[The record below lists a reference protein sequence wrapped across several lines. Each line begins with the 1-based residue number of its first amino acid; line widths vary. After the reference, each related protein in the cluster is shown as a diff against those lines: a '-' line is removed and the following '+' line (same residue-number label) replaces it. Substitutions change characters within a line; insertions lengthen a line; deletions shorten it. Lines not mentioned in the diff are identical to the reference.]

1 MIPEIGVFALVLALL
16 VAVVQGTLPMMGAHW
31 RIEPWIRVARP
42 AALLQG
48 ALSLL
53 AFAALAWSFLAG
65 DFSVLYVAANS
76 HSKLPAIYRFTAVWG
91 GHEGSMLLW
100 QTLLAGWGCAVAL
113 RSRALPA
120 DYAARVLA
128 VMGWLGIGMLLFLLF
143 LSNPFTRLSPAAP
156 EGRDL
161 NPLLQDPG
169 MVAHPPLL
177 YMGYVGFAVAFA
189 FGLAALI
196 SGRLD
201 ATWAR
206 WSRPWTLAAW
216 SFLTLGILLGS
227 AWAYGVLGW
236 GGWWFWDPV
245 ENASLM
251 PWLAGTALIHSLIVT
266 DRRGAFR
273 SWTVLLAIAAFSL
286 SLLGT
291 FLVRSGVLT
300 SVHAFAVDPGR
311 GLYILCLMVAVV
323 GGSLL
328 LFAWRAPSVGLG
340 GRFAAL
346 SRETLLLVNNVLFVA
361 ASLAVLL
368 GTLYPLALD
377 LLRGEKI
384 SVGPPYF
391 EAVVIPL
398 VVPALLLMGVGPLAR
413 WKRAPRPELARQLR
427 WALGASALCAA
438 ALSVLAAWAVPAAP
452 RGVSGWTPLASFG
465 VVLAAWCVG
474 SALAHAIERLGS
486 SGDDEDGRI
495 DRLWRRVGR
504 QPASWWGM
512 LVAHAGV
519 GVFVLGATLATGFEH
534 RREATLALGG
544 SVDVAGLRFRLE
556 ALTPGEGPNHDR
568 MRGTFVVDALDGD
581 GGRSLGEVARVHP
594 EKRVFH
600 ADGTALSQPAID
612 VGWRRDLFVVLAEP
626 LGDGRW
632 SVRVQVK
639 PFMAWIWGG
648 VALMALGG
656 LLALAD
662 RRYRPA
668 RAGQAVEPRAAS
680 RDPRSHEPPLLEPA
694 PTGLVRAMPRVH
706 GTRPETS

>member
-16 VAVVQGTLPMMGAHW
+16 VAVVQGTLPLIGAHW
-31 RIEPWIRVARP
+31 RIEPWIRVAKP

-53 AFAALAWSFLAG
+53 AFAALGWSFLAG

-113 RSRALPA
+113 RSRALPP

-143 LSNPFTRLSPAAP
+143 LSNPFSRLSPAAP

-266 DRRGAFR
+266 DRCGAFR

-311 GLYILCLMVAVV
+311 GLYILCLMIAVV

-328 LFAWRAPSVGLG
+328 LFAWRAPNVGLG

-346 SRETLLLVNNVLFVA
+346 SRETLLLINNVLFVA
-361 ASLAVLL
+361 AALAVLL

-398 VVPALLLMGVGPLAR
+398 IVPALLLMGVGPLAR
-413 WKRAPRPELARQLR
+413 WKRAPRPELARQMR
-427 WALGASALCAA
+427 WALAASALCTL
-438 ALSVLAAWAVPAAP
+438 ALSALAAWAVPAAS
-452 RGVSGWTPLASFG
+452 RGMSGWTPLASFG

-474 SALAHAIERLGS
+474 AAIAHAVERLSAGN
-486 SGDDEDGRI
+486 DEDGRLAS
-495 DRLWRRVGR
+495 LWRRARR

-512 LVAHAGV
+512 LAAHAGV

-581 GGRSLGEVARVHP
+581 GGRTLGEIARVYP

-626 LGDGRW
+626 LPDGRW

-639 PFMAWIWGG
+639 PFMAWIWAG

-656 LLALAD
+656 LLGLAD
-662 RRYRPA
+662 RRYRPS
-668 RAGQAVEPRAAS
+668 RVTDTSRAA
-680 RDPRSHEPPLLEPA
+680 RGPDERAIPA
-694 PTGLVRAMPRVH
+694 VG
-706 GTRPETS
+706 GIRPEAS